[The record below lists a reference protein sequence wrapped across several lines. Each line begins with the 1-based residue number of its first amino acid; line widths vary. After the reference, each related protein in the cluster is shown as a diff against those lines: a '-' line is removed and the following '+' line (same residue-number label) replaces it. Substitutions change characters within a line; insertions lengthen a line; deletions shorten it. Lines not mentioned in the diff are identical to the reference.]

1 MSARRRLDGKVAIVT
16 GGAGGIGAATCTL
29 FCEEGAKVVVA
40 DLAGEAAE
48 QLAAELRRAGHE
60 ARAYRLDLDDPQSV
74 RAMADFAVAEFGAL
88 HILDNNA
95 AAAHLAASVDGPVE
109 SLDPD
114 VWDET
119 MRVNL
124 RGPMLA
130 IKAAIPHLRAA
141 GGGAIINILSNSY
154 AGGDMAPTA
163 YASSKGGLAVLT
175 KYVATQHGQEGIRC
189 NAISPG
195 LIPIAAKS
203 TPAREA
209 YRQRMRDHELTPRS
223 GKPEDIAHAAAFLAS
238 DDAGFI
244 NGQVLHVDGGVSAHL
259 SPFVDGVRLRRGAA
273 LI

>member
-1 MSARRRLDGKVAIVT
+1 MTRRGRLEGKVAIVT
-16 GGAGGIGAATCTL
+16 GGAGGIGAATCAL
-29 FCEEGAKVVVA
+29 FCQEGAKVVIA

-48 QLAAELRRAGHE
+48 SLASDLRNAGGE
-60 ARAYRLDLDDPQSV
+60 ARAFRLDLGDPQSIQDMV
-74 RAMADFAVAEFGAL
+74 AFAVDQFGAL

-95 AAAHLAASVDGPVE
+95 AAAHLAANVDGPLE
-109 SLDPD
+109 TMDPD

-141 GGGAIINILSNSY
+141 GGGAIVNILSNSY
-154 AGGDMAPTA
+154 AGGDMGPTA

-175 KYVATQHGQEGIRC
+175 KYVATQHGQEGVRC

-195 LIPIAAKS
+195 LIPIAAKA

-223 GKPEDIAHAAAFLAS
+223 GRPEDIAHAACFLAS

-259 SPFVDGVRLRRGAA
+259 SPFVDGVRLKRGVQ
-273 LI
+273 LT

>member
-1 MSARRRLDGKVAIVT
+1 MTRRGRLEGKVAIVT

-29 FCEEGAKVVVA
+29 FCAEGAKVVIA

-48 QLAAELRRAGHE
+48 SLASELRRAGGE
-60 ARAYRLDLDDPQSV
+60 ARAFRLDLDDPQSV
-74 RAMADFAVAEFGAL
+74 QDMVAFAVDQFGAL

-95 AAAHLAASVDGPVE
+95 AAAHLAANVDGPLE
-109 SLDPD
+109 TMDPE

-130 IKAAIPHLRAA
+130 MKAAIPHLRAA
-141 GGGAIINILSNSY
+141 GGGAIVNILSNSY
-154 AGGDMAPTA
+154 AGGDMGPTA
-163 YASSKGGLAVLT
+163 YAASKGGLAVLT
-175 KYVATQHGQEGIRC
+175 KYVATQHGQEGVRC

-195 LIPIAAKS
+195 LIPIAAKA

-223 GKPEDIAHAAAFLAS
+223 GLPEDVAHAACFLAS
-238 DDAGFI
+238 DEAGFI

-259 SPFVDGVRLRRGAA
+259 SPFVDGVRLKRSAQ
-273 LI
+273 LT